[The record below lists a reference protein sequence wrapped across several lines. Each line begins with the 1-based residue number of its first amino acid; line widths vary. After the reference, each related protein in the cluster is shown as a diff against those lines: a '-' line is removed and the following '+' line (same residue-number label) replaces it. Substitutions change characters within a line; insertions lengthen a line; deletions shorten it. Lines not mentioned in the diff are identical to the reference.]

1 MRVDAFKPRERLCK
15 RPTRRLWLLIL
26 ALAVVALALAGCHT
40 DAVPPAPDQPT
51 ALASAIAQQTASP
64 EAQTPLRPTTT
75 ATTPPA
81 TCGAIPTGWVEY
93 VVDIG
98 DTLSGLA
105 ERAGLTVEALQRA
118 NCLSSDELFAAQRL
132 WLPALPAATPTP
144 CVAVN
149 RPGWGGYLVRAGDT
163 LASLAAVRGILPEE
177 IVRVNCLASE
187 PVAPGSLILLPSI
200 ILAPAA
206 PAVALP
212 APAPAPAIVA
222 PAQPAPPAA
231 PAPSAGSATPAAVS
245 GDSGA
250 NPGIRESAF
259 LVPPNAPTLLYSVGD
274 PNLPDPCPNDGKA
287 HVITPL
293 DGAFRGIR
301 ALFYFCG
308 FTDPNSIAVRV
319 AGPPSS
325 FTSLRPTLIVF
336 GRDRFLPRDPNATQL
351 DTELATMQQA
361 ANEQGHQG
369 VVVWYPT
376 CEQPLGDYQLFLT
389 DGTGSVAASE
399 EFLLQSYAPQ
409 QGQIMLAPKIGAP
422 GATFDIFYCDYPPNR
437 QIQIRM
443 YHEDATQRGFCSP
456 AGGSGEQCRSVLRP
470 TGYWIVET
478 NSLGWT
484 KEKLKFSPKDPV
496 GMYRFCDNLDLQ
508 AQTCNDSGAGAIGED
523 TIWISP
529 RPN

>member
-1 MRVDAFKPRERLCK
+1 MRVDAFEPSERLCK
-15 RPTRRLWLLIL
+15 RQMWRPWLPIL
-26 ALAVVALALAGCHT
+26 AMAVAVVALAGCQT

-51 ALASAIAQQTASP
+51 ALASEVAQQTTSP
-64 EAQTPLRPTTT
+64 EGQTPLRPTTT
-75 ATTPPA
+75 ATMAAA
-81 TCGAIPTGWVEY
+81 TCGAIPAGWIEY

-105 ERAGLTVEALQRA
+105 ERAGVTVEALQRA
-118 NCLSSDELFAAQRL
+118 NCLGSDELFAAQRL

-177 IVRVNCLASE
+177 IVGVNCLASE
-187 PVAPGSLILLPSI
+187 QVAPGSLILLPPI
-200 ILAPAA
+200 ILAPTAA
-206 PAVALP
+206 AAAVPVPPLAP
-212 APAPAPAIVA
+212 VVVAPAPPPVTAPAG
-222 PAQPAPPAA
+222 PT
-231 PAPSAGSATPAAVS
+231 AGSATPAGVS

-250 NPGIRESAF
+250 NLIIRESAF
-259 LVPPNAPTLLYSVGD
+259 LVPPNAPTLQYSVGD

-287 HVITPL
+287 HIITPL
-293 DGAFRGIR
+293 DGAFRGMR
-301 ALFYFCG
+301 TLFYFCG
-308 FTDPNSIAVRV
+308 FADPDSIAVRV
-319 AGPPSS
+319 AGPPGS

-336 GRDRFLPRDPNATQL
+336 GRDRFLPRDPDAVRL

-376 CEQPLGDYQLFLT
+376 CEQPLGNYQLFLT
-389 DGTGSVAASE
+389 DGTGSVVPSE
-399 EFLLQSYAPQ
+399 KFPLQAFARQ
-409 QGQIMLAPKIGAP
+409 QGQIMLAPKVGVS
-422 GATFDIFYCDYPPNR
+422 GATFDIFYCDYPPN
-437 QIQIRM
+437 QKVQIRM
-443 YHEDATQRGFCSP
+443 YHEDPAQRMFCSS
-456 AGGSGEQCRSVLRP
+456 AGASGEPCRFVLRP

-484 KEKLKFSPKDPV
+484 KEKLRFSANDPV

-529 RPN
+529 